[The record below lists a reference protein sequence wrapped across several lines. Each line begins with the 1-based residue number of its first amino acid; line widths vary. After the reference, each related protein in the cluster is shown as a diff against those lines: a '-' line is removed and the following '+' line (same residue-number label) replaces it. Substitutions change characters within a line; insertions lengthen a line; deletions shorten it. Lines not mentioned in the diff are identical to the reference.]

1 MFINIFAA
9 AFVVSV
15 VMQLARAKVQK
26 QQPIFLCFWVIV
38 CSSSS
43 LVLIYLA
50 GIIIVIIL
58 ARSYVGSRVEG
69 SLKTKTF
76 FNARAIQIIF

>member
-26 QQPIFLCFWVIV
+26 QQPTFLCFWVIV
-38 CSSSS
+38 YSSSS
-43 LVLIYLA
+43 LVLIYLP
-50 GIIIVIIL
+50 GIIIVIVL
-58 ARSYVGSRVEG
+58 ARSYVGSRVKEV
-69 SLKTKTF
+69 LKSKHF
-76 FNARAIQIIF
+76 